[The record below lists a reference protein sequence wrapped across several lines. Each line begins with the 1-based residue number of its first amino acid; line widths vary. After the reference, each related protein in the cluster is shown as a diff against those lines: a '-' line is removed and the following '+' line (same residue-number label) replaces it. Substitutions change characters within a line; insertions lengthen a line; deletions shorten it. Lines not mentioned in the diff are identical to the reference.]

1 MYDEVRLQYQQILI
15 STIQMPVAKAGI
27 GDEEC
32 QPEPP
37 LGFQV
42 PDGDLVEV
50 QVHSGRHVI
59 NVANR
64 AMV

>member
-1 MYDEVRLQYQQILI
+1 
-15 STIQMPVAKAGI
+15 MPVAKAGI